1 MIKTI
6 IIDDN
11 RKFLQRIENFLS
23 SEGSIEVVGEAN
35 NGFEAIKLCKE
46 LRPDLVIMD
55 IRMPLMDGIQA
66 AKILKDKFP
75 VIIVI
80 ILTVFDF
87 KEYRDASINAGTNGY
102 VLKKKIYTD
111 LLPKIYQLF
120 QQNSNIPKDM

>member
-11 RKFLQRIENFLS
+11 RKFLQRIENILS
-23 SEGSIEVVGEAN
+23 SEGSIEVVGEAY
-35 NGFEAIKLCKE
+35 NGLEAIKLCKE
-46 LRPDLVIMD
+46 SRPDLVIMD

-75 VIIVI
+75 AIKVI

-102 VLKKKIYTD
+102 VLKKKMYTD